1 MKIGRPSY
9 PVPTRPVP
17 PPINDRGNDP
27 RVQPVPRREVPYPP
41 AVTSPAP
48 PRRQTLPSSPPSPP
62 RETAPPRRIERPVER
77 PTAPVRETPPPAPVP
92 ARPSAPPPARPAERP
107 ERPVRPTRESPPPS
121 AWNSSTSPTVLFDQT
136 WIFPPWPISA
146 RSIRAISEALTT
158 NPMTGYRSI
167 FYVAPRLSC

>member
-1 MKIGRPSY
+1 MQPERAPGTAPQRQDGQDVKIGRPSY

-17 PPINDRGNDP
+17 PSINDTRGNDP

-41 AVTSPAP
+41 TVTSPAP
-48 PRRQTLPSSPPSPP
+48 PRRQTPPSSPPSPP

-107 ERPVRPTRESPPPS
+107 ERPVRPTRESPPPPQ
-121 AWNSSTSPTVLFDQT
+121 SPTAWKSMDQPDCP
-136 WIFPPWPISA
+136 F
-146 RSIRAISEALTT
+146 RSDPDRC
-158 NPMTGYRSI
+158 
-167 FYVAPRLSC
+167 RLVMA